1 MGAVGKV
8 SIDPD
13 GRHIWAIVRCDRLED
28 PSRFGDECRDS
39 KTDPITKFSPEG
51 KVVKSF
57 GGGMF
62 IWPHGLDVDGNVWV
76 SDAVADNRTPKG
88 DKRGQGRQVQSRGKG
103 VDDAGRARAV
113 WERPPQAMSWW
124 LPTRTSFSVLAP
136 YGIPKR

>member
-1 MGAVGKV
+1 MVAGGRDGTGEHDERDERQAKECSRHDISPLTYNPRDRLKKREGWAQLPNGRAMGAVGKV

-39 KTDPITKFSPEG
+39 KTDPILKFSPDG

-62 IWPHGLDVDGNVWV
+62 IWPRGLDVE
-76 SDAVADNRTPKG
+76 
-88 DKRGQGRQVQSRGKG
+88 SRC
-103 VDDAGRARAV
+103 
-113 WERPPQAMSWW
+113 
-124 LPTRTSFSVLAP
+124 
-136 YGIPKR
+136 